1 MSASR
6 DDGSPRPIRIVG
18 AREHNLRDLTFE
30 LPAHRLVAL
39 AGVSGA
45 GKTTIARHIIA
56 QVARRRLGRLRGEIA
71 ALAPAY
77 QPDVDAVEGLPPI
90 IEIAQ
95 EPLRGQSRSTVATYT
110 GLLHL
115 LGGLFLHHGQ
125 SRSPGGAP
133 VGAVKSDPFAAW
145 LWQHYAGSV
154 VAVAKV
160 RADLTVASAGHLP
173 EGTFYYRENR
183 TPWLQGTRAASKSL
197 LPARWWIAQ
206 AVESHR
212 LTTEKDARK
221 LVREDPSDWLW
232 VIDGKL
238 FIEGR
243 EQRIA
248 ADDPLPYGPL
258 GRPLFSFNIAA
269 TDGGQCATCAGL
281 GAMQG
286 VRVESLV
293 CRHDEPLLNGGLSL
307 PQARGRFSHLGV
319 LDDILRGFFHTR
331 GIKADVTWKELPADA
346 RQGVLYGSGRE
357 PIPEMRIGEN
367 RPRPA
372 KRAFAGLIPLVLAR
386 AGSTG
391 PAARIFQAWV
401 GEAACPDCG
410 GSRFNRTTRAC
421 VWRDHRW
428 ADLVAVRSLGE
439 LRDLLAGEV
448 VVARGSE
455 ADLLHS
461 LGTLLDAYVRLNL
474 GHLPLDRATSTLSGG
489 EAQRLKLGLGLALEL
504 SGAGYVLDEP
514 SRGLHPHDLT
524 GLQEMLRAIVLD
536 GNSVILV
543 EHQPRLLAE
552 ADHVLTL
559 GPGGGDD
566 GGKIIGA
573 GPPAKAE
580 KPHETKQTAVA
591 KPKHWIEVAD
601 LHLHNL
607 RGVGFRLPCARVTA
621 VVGVSGAGKSSAI
634 LRALVPTASGAIEGA
649 GESPLCKIRV
659 PQEIRFVE
667 VVGQRLAAQNRRSI
681 VATALELFDGL
692 RAHYASLPESK
703 AMGLKAADFSF
714 NSTGACPAC
723 AGSGFAHDGFDEE
736 TTARCHSCGGSRLAG
751 PALLT
756 ESADTNLAALLATP
770 IASLAV
776 AKHPA
781 FSNQGRGVLQTLL
794 ELGLGHLALGRAT
807 PTLSAGERQRL
818 ALARFLARLE
828 DRPGSGLLVLDE
840 PTAGLNLA
848 DATRVF
854 ERVTALAREHG
865 HTVIVLEHKLELLQ
879 RADWVLEFGPG
890 SGPNGGQVIF
900 QGPPDS
906 LRSSDTPTAQALA
919 ARPATRRTYPKPG
932 KANAAKPNILWSR
945 CADAFEPLATRLNLH
960 DETELVR
967 PVHPAAKLDAA
978 RIPDDARVGEIL
990 ELLPWARTR
999 ARPVARNE
1007 AKNCADEIELADLV
1021 RGQAFAFSPLAHELR
1036 LGVAVPADL
1045 RTAATK
1051 LSQLGF
1057 NEAECDGIR
1066 LPLRKLGANIKTPE
1080 QLAALRVWCLASAP
1094 EPQRALALRLS
1105 EGVVHLGDPQ
1115 AQTLTT
1121 RFLHSSGAIGLALQA
1136 RHAADCRSPQ
1146 GRCVQCFG
1154 KGQLRAY
1161 PWEML
1166 VADDRRALTDD
1177 AFWHPSV
1184 LPAIRAL
1191 RRSRL
1196 VPEAEFFAR
1205 EWVADFRQPPKK
1217 MDSRTRLLF
1226 EHGIPWRRFL
1236 KPSAK
1241 RSDREQDYLSWRGLH
1256 DYVFHCLGRMTD
1268 AAHKQRLRENVITIH
1283 CPTCEGTGMG
1293 WESSLLDL
1301 EATSLR
1307 SAWHKLTLKA
1317 WRDDLR
1323 CDTPALAAAIELGFG
1338 QLRPSDRWEQIPANK
1353 RSPLL
1358 LALAHTAPLAGLSL
1372 VVAEQG
1378 KMPIG
1383 VASFFQR
1390 ERMTPRFL

>member
-1 MSASR
+1 MSASCEE
-6 DDGSPRPIRIVG
+6 GALGPIRIVG

-30 LPAHRLVAL
+30 LPAHCLVAL

-95 EPLRGQSRSTVATYT
+95 EPLRGHSRSTVATYT

-115 LGGLFLHHGQ
+115 LGGLFLHHGE
-125 SRSPGGAP
+125 SRSIGGAP
-133 VGAVKSDPFAAW
+133 VVEMTSDLFATW
-145 LWQHYAGSV
+145 LWRHHAGRV
-154 VAVAKV
+154 VTVAKV
-160 RADLTVASAGHLP
+160 HPDLAVASARNLP
-173 EGTFYYRENR
+173 EGNFYYRESR
-183 TPWLQGTRAASKSL
+183 APWLQGTRAASKSL
-197 LPARWWIAQ
+197 LPARWWIARP
-206 AVESHR
+206 VESCR
-212 LTTEKDARK
+212 LATEQDVRK
-221 LVREDPSDWLW
+221 LVRDDPSEWLW
-232 VIDGKL
+232 VIDGKH

-248 ADDPLPYGPL
+248 SDDPVPYGRL
-258 GRPLFSFNIAA
+258 GRPLFSYNIAA

-281 GAMQG
+281 GRMQG

-293 CRHDEPLLNGGLSL
+293 CRQDRPLLNGGLSL
-307 PQARGRFSHLGV
+307 PQSEGRFKHLGV
-319 LDDILRGFFHTR
+319 LDDTLRGYFHTC

-346 RQGVLYGSGRE
+346 RQVVLYGSGRE
-357 PIPEMRIGEN
+357 PIPELRIDES

-372 KRAFAGLIPLVLAR
+372 KRAFSGLIPLVLAR
-386 AGSTG
+386 AGSAG
-391 PAARIFQAWV
+391 PAGRIFQAWV
-401 GEAACPDCG
+401 GETACPDCA
-410 GSRFNRTTRAC
+410 GSRFNRTTSAC

-428 ADLVAVRSLGE
+428 ADLVSVRSLGD
-439 LRDLLAGEV
+439 LRDLLASESVSAGGGE
-448 VVARGSE
+448 R
-455 ADLLHS
+455 DLLHS

-489 EAQRLKLGLGLALEL
+489 EAQRLKLGLALALEL

-524 GLQEMLRAIVLD
+524 GLQEMLRSIVLD

-543 EHQPRLLAE
+543 EHQPRLLAG

-566 GGKIIGA
+566 GGRIISA
-573 GPPAKAE
+573 GPPKKAK
-580 KPHETKQTAVA
+580 KPTNTNIRTATK
-591 KPKHWIEVAD
+591 PRHWIEVND

-634 LRALVPTASGAIEGA
+634 LRALVPTASGAIEDA

-667 VVGQRLAAQNRRSI
+667 VVGQKLAAQNRRSV
-681 VATALELFDGL
+681 VATALEMFDSL

-703 AMGLKAADFSF
+703 AMGLEAADFSF
-714 NSTGACPAC
+714 NSKGACPAC
-723 AGSGFAHDGFDEE
+723 AGSGFAHDGFDQEIN
-736 TTARCHSCGGSRLAG
+736 ARCHSCGGSRLAG
-751 PALLT
+751 AALLS
-756 ESADTNLAALLATP
+756 ESAGTNLAALLATP
-770 IASLAV
+770 ITTLAL

-781 FSNQGRGVLQTLL
+781 FSDQGKRVLQTLIQ
-794 ELGLGHLALGRAT
+794 LGLGHLSLGRAT

-818 ALARFLARLE
+818 SLARFLARLE
-828 DRPGSGLLVLDE
+828 DRPGAGLLVLDE

-848 DATRVF
+848 DATLVF

-906 LRSSDTPTAQALA
+906 LRSSNTPTALALA
-919 ARPATRRTYPKPG
+919 ARPGSRRTHLQRRKVG
-932 KANAAKPNILWSR
+932 AAKTNIHWGR
-945 CADAFEPLATRLNLH
+945 CADAFEPLATRLNLQ
-960 DETELVR
+960 DETELLR
-967 PVHPAAKLDAA
+967 PVHPAVKLELN
-978 RIPDDARVGEIL
+978 RIPDDARVGELL
-990 ELLPWARTR
+990 ELLPWARIH
-999 ARPVARNE
+999 AQPVAQSG
-1007 AKNCADEIELADLV
+1007 AINCANERELSDAI
-1021 RGQAFAFSPLAHELR
+1021 RGKAFAFSPLAHELR
-1036 LGVAVPADL
+1036 LGIAIPADL
-1045 RTAATK
+1045 RAAAIK

-1057 NEAECDGIR
+1057 DEAECDGIS
-1066 LPLRKLGANIKTPE
+1066 LPLRKLGANIKTPR
-1080 QLAALRVWCLASAP
+1080 QLASLRVWCLATAP

-1105 EGVVHLGDPQ
+1105 EGVVHLAGPP

-1121 RFLHSSGAIGLALQA
+1121 HFLDSSGAIGLALQA
-1136 RHAADCRSPQ
+1136 RHIGDCRSPQ

-1154 KGQLRAY
+1154 NGRLRAY
-1161 PWEML
+1161 PWETL
-1166 VADDRRALTDD
+1166 IADDRRPMTDD
-1177 AFWHPSV
+1177 AFWHPSI
-1184 LPAIRAL
+1184 LPAIRGL

-1196 VPEAEFFAR
+1196 APEAEFFAR
-1205 EWVADFRQPPKK
+1205 EWVADFRQPPKM

-1241 RSDREQDYLSWRGLH
+1241 RSDREQDYFSWRGLH

-1268 AAHKQRLRENVITIH
+1268 VAHKQRLRDSVITLD
-1283 CPTCEGTGMG
+1283 CPSCGGTGMG
-1293 WESSLLDL
+1293 WESGLLEL
-1301 EATSLR
+1301 KGVTLR
-1307 SAWHKLTLKA
+1307 RAWQELTLTE
-1317 WRDDLR
+1317 WRRRLNCR
-1323 CDTPALAAAIELGFG
+1323 SSGLAAAIKLGQG
-1338 QLRPSDRWEQIPANK
+1338 ELRPLEHWCELHPDQRK
-1353 RSPLL
+1353 PLL
-1358 LALAHTAPLAGLSL
+1358 LALAHTASLSGLSL
-1372 VVAEQG
+1372 VMSEPMRV
-1378 KMPIG
+1378 PSL
-1383 VASFFQR
+1383 VASFLKK
-1390 ERMTPRFL
+1390 ENMLLRFE

>member
-1 MSASR
+1 MSISR
-6 DDGSPRPIRIVG
+6 DGFSHPIRIVG
-18 AREHNLRDLTFE
+18 AREHNLRNLTFE
-30 LPAHRLVAL
+30 LPTHRLVAL

-56 QVARRRLGRLRGEIA
+56 QIARRRLGRLRGEFA

-95 EPLRGQSRSTVATYT
+95 EPLRGHSRSTVATYT

-115 LGGLFLHHGQ
+115 LGGLFLHHGE
-125 SRSPGGAP
+125 SRSPAGAP
-133 VGAVKSDPFAAW
+133 VVPVKSDQFAAW
-145 LWQHYAGSV
+145 LWRHHAGSV

-160 RADLTVASAGHLP
+160 RADLTVASASHLP

-183 TPWLQGTRAASKSL
+183 TPWLQGTRATSKSL
-197 LPARWWIAQ
+197 LPARWWLAQ
-206 AVESHR
+206 PVESHR
-212 LTTEKDARK
+212 LTTEKDACK
-221 LVREDPSDWLW
+221 LVRDDPSDWLW

-269 TDGGQCATCAGL
+269 TDGGQCRTCAGL
-281 GAMQG
+281 GVMQG
-286 VRVESLV
+286 VRVESLI
-293 CRHDEPLLNGGLSL
+293 CRHDKPLLNGGFSL
-307 PQARGRFSHLGV
+307 PQTRGRFNHLGV

-331 GIKADVTWKELPADA
+331 GLKADVTWKELPADA
-346 RQGVLYGSGRE
+346 RQVVLYGSGRE
-357 PIPEMRIGEN
+357 PIPEMRSGEK

-401 GEAACPDCG
+401 GETACPDCA

-428 ADLVAVRSLGE
+428 ADLVAVCSLGE
-439 LRDLLAGEV
+439 LRDLLV
-448 VVARGSE
+448 SKVILARGSE

-524 GLQEMLRAIVLD
+524 GLQEMLRAIVLG

-543 EHQPRLLAE
+543 EHQPRLLAD

-566 GGKIIGA
+566 GGEIITA
-573 GPPAKAE
+573 GPPAKTE
-580 KPHETKQTAVA
+580 NRQETKQPAFE

-607 RGVGFRLPCARVTA
+607 RGVSFRLPCARVTA

-634 LRALVPTASGAIEGA
+634 LHALVPVASGAIEGA

-659 PQEIRFVE
+659 PQGIRFVE
-667 VVGQRLAAQNRRSI
+667 VIGQKLATQNRRSV
-681 VATALELFDGL
+681 VATALEMFDSL

-723 AGSGFAHDGFDEE
+723 DGSGFAHDGFDEE
-736 TTARCHSCGGSRLAG
+736 TTARCHSCGGSRFAG
-751 PALLT
+751 SALLV
-756 ESADTNLAALLATP
+756 ESAETNLAALLAMP

-781 FSNQGRGVLQTLL
+781 FSTQGQAMLQMLL

-818 ALARFLARLE
+818 ALARFLTRLE
-828 DRPGSGLLVLDE
+828 ERPGSGLLVLDE

-854 ERVTALAREHG
+854 DRVTALAREHA
-865 HTVIVLEHKLELLQ
+865 HTVIVLEHKLELLE

-900 QGPPDS
+900 QGPPDN
-906 LRSSDTPTAQALA
+906 LRSSGTPTAQALTA
-919 ARPATRRTYPKPG
+919 QHASRRTYPKPG
-932 KANAAKPNILWSR
+932 KADAAKPNILWSQ

-967 PVHPAAKLDAA
+967 PVHPAVKLDAE
-978 RIPDDARVGEIL
+978 RIPDDTRVGEIL
-990 ELLPWARTR
+990 ELLPWVRMR
-999 ARPVARNE
+999 ARPTTLSG
-1007 AKNCADEIELADLV
+1007 AKSCADERELSDAV
-1021 RGQAFAFSPLAHELR
+1021 RGQAFSFSPVARELR
-1036 LGVAVPADL
+1036 LGLAVPSDL

-1057 NEAECDGIR
+1057 DEAECDGIR
-1066 LPLRKLGANIKTPE
+1066 LPLRKLGASVKTAE
-1080 QLAALRVWCLASAP
+1080 QLNALRVWCPANAP

-1105 EGVVHLGDPQ
+1105 EGVVHIGGPQ
-1115 AQTLTT
+1115 GQTLTT
-1121 RFLHSSGAIGLALQA
+1121 RFLHSSGSIGLALQA
-1136 RHAADCRSPQ
+1136 RHAADYRSAQ
-1146 GRCVQCFG
+1146 GQCVQCFG
-1154 KGQLRAY
+1154 RGRLRAY
-1161 PWEML
+1161 PWQMV
-1166 VADDRRALTDD
+1166 VADDRRTLADD

-1184 LPAIRAL
+1184 LPAVRAL

-1196 VPEAEFFAR
+1196 VPESEFFAR
-1205 EWVADFRQPPKK
+1205 EWVADFKQPPKT

-1241 RSDREQDYLSWRGLH
+1241 RTDREQDYLSWRGLH

-1268 AAHKQRLRENVITIH
+1268 AAHKQSLRENVITLL
-1283 CPTCEGTGMG
+1283 CPACEGTGMG
-1293 WESSLLDL
+1293 WESILLDL
-1301 EATSLR
+1301 QGMSLR
-1307 SAWHKLTLKA
+1307 DAWNKLTLKE

-1323 CDTPALAAAIELGFG
+1323 CDSPALAAAIGLGFAG
-1338 QLRPSDRWEQIPANK
+1338 LRPSDRWEEIPSGQ
-1353 RSPLL
+1353 RSSLV

-1372 VVAEQG
+1372 VMNEYKKLPVMVNA
-1378 KMPIG
+1378 
-1383 VASFFQR
+1383 FFQR
-1390 ERMTPRFL
+1390 ECMTPRFT

>member
-1 MSASR
+1 MSISR
-6 DDGSPRPIRIVG
+6 DGSSHPIRIVG
-18 AREHNLRDLTFE
+18 AREHNLRNLTFE
-30 LPAHRLVAL
+30 LPTHRLVAL

-56 QVARRRLGRLRGEIA
+56 QIARRRLGRLRGEIA

-115 LGGLFLHHGQ
+115 LGGLFLHHGE
-125 SRSPGGAP
+125 SRSPSGAP
-133 VGAVKSDPFAAW
+133 VVAVKSDQFAAW
-145 LWQHYAGSV
+145 LWRHHAGSFV
-154 VAVAKV
+154 TVAKV
-160 RADLTVASAGHLP
+160 RADLTVASASHLP

-183 TPWLQGTRAASKSL
+183 TPWSQGTRAASKSL

-206 AVESHR
+206 PVESHR
-212 LTTEKDARK
+212 LTTEKDACK
-221 LVREDPSDWLW
+221 LVRDDPSDWLW
-232 VIDGKL
+232 VIDDKL

-269 TDGGQCATCAGL
+269 TDGGQCRTCAGL
-281 GAMQG
+281 GVMQG

-293 CRHDEPLLNGGLSL
+293 CRHDQPLLNGGFSL
-307 PQARGRFSHLGV
+307 PQTRGRFNHLGV

-331 GIKADVTWKELPADA
+331 GFKADVTWKELPADA
-346 RQGVLYGSGRE
+346 RQVVLYGSGRE
-357 PIPEMRIGEN
+357 PIPELRSGEK

-386 AGSTG
+386 AASKG

-401 GEAACPDCG
+401 GQTVCPDCA

-428 ADLVAVRSLGE
+428 ADLVAVCSLGE
-439 LRDLLAGEV
+439 LRDLLASKV
-448 VVARGSE
+448 VAARGSE

-461 LGTLLDAYVRLNL
+461 LGTLLDAYGRLNL

-489 EAQRLKLGLGLALEL
+489 EAQRLKLGLALALEL

-514 SRGLHPHDLT
+514 SRGLHPQDLT
-524 GLQEMLRAIVLD
+524 GLQEMLRAIVLG

-543 EHQPRLLAE
+543 EHQPRLLAD

-566 GGKIIGA
+566 GGKIISV
-573 GPPAKAE
+573 GPPAKTE
-580 KPHETKQTAVA
+580 KRQEIKQPTLT

-607 RGVGFRLPCARVTA
+607 RGVSFRLPCARVTA

-634 LRALVPTASGAIEGA
+634 LHALVPVASGAIEGA

-667 VVGQRLAAQNRRSI
+667 VVGQKLAAQNRRSI
-681 VATALELFDGL
+681 VATALELFDSL

-736 TTARCHSCGGSRLAG
+736 TTARCHSCGGSRFASS
-751 PALLT
+751 ALLV
-756 ESADTNLAALLATP
+756 ESADTNLAALLAMP
-770 IASLAV
+770 ISSLVV

-781 FSNQGRGVLQTLL
+781 FSTQGQAVLQMLID
-794 ELGLGHLALGRAT
+794 LGLGHLALGRAT

-818 ALARFLARLE
+818 ALARFLTRLE
-828 DRPGSGLLVLDE
+828 ERLGSGLLVLDE

-854 ERVTALAREHG
+854 ERVTALAREHA

-900 QGPPDS
+900 QGPSDS
-906 LRSSDTPTAQALA
+906 LQTSGTPTAQALTA
-919 ARPATRRTYPKPG
+919 QPASRRTYPKLG
-932 KANAAKPNILWSR
+932 KADAAKPNILWNR

-967 PVHPAAKLDAA
+967 PVHPAVKLDAE
-978 RIPDDARVGEIL
+978 RIPDDTRVGEIL
-990 ELLPWARTR
+990 ELLPWVRTR
-999 ARPVARNE
+999 ARPAALCG
-1007 AKNCADEIELADLV
+1007 AKNCVDEHELSDAV
-1021 RGQAFAFSPLAHELR
+1021 RGQAFSFSPVARELR
-1036 LGVAVPADL
+1036 IGLVVPSDL

-1057 NEAECDGIR
+1057 DEAECDGVR
-1066 LPLRKLGANIKTPE
+1066 LPLRKLGASIKTPE
-1080 QLAALRVWCLASAP
+1080 QLNALRVWCPVTAP

-1105 EGVVHLGDPQ
+1105 EGVVHIGGPQ
-1115 AQTLTT
+1115 GQTLTT
-1121 RFLHSSGAIGLALQA
+1121 RFLDSSGAIGLALQA
-1136 RHAADCRSPQ
+1136 RHAADYRSPQ
-1146 GRCVQCFG
+1146 GQCVQCFG
-1154 KGQLRAY
+1154 KGRLRAY
-1161 PWEML
+1161 PWQMV
-1166 VADDRRALTDD
+1166 VADDRRTLTDD
-1177 AFWHPSV
+1177 AFWHPAV

-1191 RRSRL
+1191 RRTRL

-1205 EWVADFRQPPKK
+1205 EWAADFKQPPKK

-1241 RSDREQDYLSWRGLH
+1241 RTDREQDYFSWRGLH
-1256 DYVFHCLGRMTD
+1256 DYVFHCLGRMAD
-1268 AAHKQRLRENVITIH
+1268 AAHKQRLRENVITLL
-1283 CPTCEGTGMG
+1283 CPACEGTGMG
-1293 WESSLLDL
+1293 WESILLDL
-1301 EATSLR
+1301 QGMSLR
-1307 SAWHKLTLKA
+1307 DAWSKLTLKE

-1323 CDTPALAAAIELGFG
+1323 CDSPALAAAIGLGFDG
-1338 QLRPSDRWEQIPANK
+1338 LRPSDRWEEIPSGQRN
-1353 RSPLL
+1353 SLI

-1372 VVAEQG
+1372 VMNEYKKLPVMMNA
-1378 KMPIG
+1378 
-1383 VASFFQR
+1383 FFQR
-1390 ERMTPRFL
+1390 ECMTPRFT

>member
-1 MSASR
+1 VSASR
-6 DDGSPRPIRIVG
+6 DGSSRPIRIVG

-115 LGGLFLHHGQ
+115 LGGLFLHHGE

-133 VGAVKSDPFAAW
+133 VVAVKSDPFADW
-145 LWQHYAGSV
+145 LWRHHAGSV
-154 VAVAKV
+154 VTVAKV
-160 RADLTVASAGHLP
+160 RADLTVASASHLP

-183 TPWLQGTRAASKSL
+183 TRWLQGTRAASKSL

-206 AVESHR
+206 PVESHR
-212 LTTEKDARK
+212 LATEKDARK
-221 LVREDPSDWLW
+221 LVRDDPSDWLW

-269 TDGGQCATCAGL
+269 TDGGQCRTCAGL
-281 GAMQG
+281 GVMQG

-307 PQARGRFSHLGV
+307 PQTRGRFNHLGV

-331 GIKADVTWKELPADA
+331 GIKADVSWKELPADA
-346 RQGVLYGSGRE
+346 RQVVLYGSGRE
-357 PIPEMRIGEN
+357 PIPELRSGEK

-401 GEAACPDCG
+401 GETACPDCA
-410 GSRFNRTTRAC
+410 GSRFNRTTCAC

-428 ADLVAVRSLGE
+428 SDLVAVRSLGE
-439 LRDLLAGEV
+439 LRDLLASKGV
-448 VVARGSE
+448 AARGSE

-543 EHQPRLLAE
+543 EHQPRLLAQ

-566 GGKIIGA
+566 GGKIIGT

-580 KPHETKQTAVA
+580 KRKETKQPAVT

-634 LRALVPTASGAIEGA
+634 LHALVPAASGAIEGA

-667 VVGQRLAAQNRRSI
+667 VVGQKLAAQNRRSI
-681 VATALELFDGL
+681 VATALELFDSL

-751 PALLT
+751 PALLA
-756 ESADTNLAALLATP
+756 ESADTDLAALLAMP

-781 FSNQGRGVLQTLL
+781 FSIQGQGVLQTLID
-794 ELGLGHLALGRAT
+794 LGLGHLALGRAT

-828 DRPGSGLLVLDE
+828 DRPGFGLLVLDE

-848 DATRVF
+848 DATLVF

-919 ARPATRRTYPKPG
+919 ARPAARRTYPKLS
-932 KANAAKPNILWSR
+932 KAAAAKPNILWSR
-945 CADAFEPLATRLNLH
+945 CADAFEPLATRLNVH

-967 PVHPAAKLDAA
+967 PVHPAVKLDAE

-990 ELLPWARTR
+990 ELFPWARTR
-999 ARPVARNE
+999 ASPVAQNG
-1007 AKNCADEIELADLV
+1007 AKNCADERELSDAV

-1036 LGVAVPADL
+1036 LGVAVPSDL

-1057 NEAECDGIR
+1057 DEAECDGVR
-1066 LPLRKLGANIKTPE
+1066 LPLRKLGASIKTPK
-1080 QLAALRVWCLASAP
+1080 QLAALRVWCRATAP

-1105 EGVVHLGDPQ
+1105 EGVVYLGGPQ
-1115 AQTLTT
+1115 PQTLTT
-1121 RFLHSSGAIGLALQA
+1121 RFLDSSGAIGLALKA
-1136 RHAADCRSPQ
+1136 RHVADYRSPQ

-1154 KGQLRAY
+1154 KGRLRAY

-1196 VPEAEFFAR
+1196 VSEAEFFAR
-1205 EWVADFRQPPKK
+1205 EWVADFRQSPKK

-1226 EHGIPWRRFL
+1226 EHGVPWRRFL

-1241 RSDREQDYLSWRGLH
+1241 RTDREQDYLSWRGLH

-1268 AAHKQRLRENVITIH
+1268 AAHKQRLRENVITLL
-1283 CPTCEGTGMG
+1283 CPACEGTGMG

-1301 EATSLR
+1301 QGMSLR
-1307 SAWHKLTLKA
+1307 NAWHKLTLEE
-1317 WRDDLR
+1317 WRNDLH
-1323 CDTPALAAAIELGFG
+1323 CDTPALTAAIELGLA
-1338 QLRPSDRWEQIPANK
+1338 QLRPSVRWEEISNEQ
-1353 RSPLL
+1353 RSQLL
-1358 LALAHTAPLAGLSL
+1358 LVLAHTAPLSGLAL
-1372 VVAEQG
+1372 VVAEQS
-1378 KMPIG
+1378 KLPAG

-1390 ERMTPRFL
+1390 ERMTLRFM